1 MTERVD
7 TQDDGGRN
15 TLNANGKVQISLF
28 ITQTNY
34 KEVYNTN
41 NRKDVQTNYIDFK
54 HSSDEHFG

>member
-41 NRKDVQTNYIDFK
+41 SRKDVQINYIDFK
-54 HSSDEHFG
+54 HSSD

>member
-41 NRKDVQTNYIDFK
+41 NRKDVQINYIDFN